1 MALLRAFIAEQL
13 QAIIEMLKK
22 YHKFMPVKSIVLERD
37 KANIFIEKSLKKNQE
52 FRSVAINIY

>member
-1 MALLRAFIAEQL
+1 
-13 QAIIEMLKK
+13 MLKK

-52 FRSVAINIY
+52 FRSVAIDIY